1 MKINDILMALAA
13 NDGRNFKID
22 LLNQHKDNEVLRE
35 VVRLALDPLT
45 QFYQR
50 KIPVYTP
57 NLTDHAASLK
67 SLLPALSDLS
77 ERRVT
82 GHAAIDRLTAIL
94 EAIDPEDALVIEK
107 IIQKDL
113 RCGVSVST
121 ANKVW
126 PNLVESFEVCLAYK
140 DISGIKYPAYGQVKM
155 DGGRCH
161 MHFNGNCVVAFS
173 RNGKV
178 IELHGVFDAAAK
190 DLMKPNETWDG
201 EIVFFENGKAMDRK
215 TSNGLFN
222 KGVKNTITP
231 KEANNAKF
239 ICWDIVDTTGK
250 IPYSARYETL
260 RSRFKD
266 NQSNKINLVHTEII
280 GSEDSAQHFF
290 NKCISEGEEGS
301 ILKNMN
307 FMWEGKR
314 VKGVG
319 KMKSEEEADLFVTG
333 WIHGTGKYEGKM
345 GALIAET
352 KDGLLK
358 VNVGTGFSDGEREPT
373 DWYVG
378 KIITVKYN
386 QIISDKK
393 KKTASLFL
401 PRFVE
406 VRLDKDVANDLC
418 ELG

>member
-22 LLNQHKDNEVLRE
+22 LLNQHKGNKVLRE

-45 QFYQR
+45 QFYIR
-50 KIPVYTP
+50 KIPDYVP
-57 NLTDHAASLK
+57 NPNKSDVTLAFGLDSLQDLSKRLVTGNAAISHLT
-67 SLLPALSDLS
+67 SLLEVLN
-77 ERRVT
+77 
-82 GHAAIDRLTAIL
+82 
-94 EAIDPEDALVIEK
+94 EDDAKVIEK

-161 MHFNGNCVVAFS
+161 IHFNGNCVVAFS

-190 DLMKPNETWDG
+190 SLMKPNETWDG
-201 EIVFFENGKAMDRK
+201 EIVFFQNGKAMDRK

-231 KEANNAKF
+231 KEANDAKF

-250 IPYSARYETL
+250 IPYSTRYETL
-260 RSRFKD
+260 CSRFKD
-266 NQSNKINLVHTEII
+266 NQCDKINLVHTEII
-280 GSEDSAQHFF
+280 ESEDSAQRFF

-301 ILKNMN
+301 ILKNMD
-307 FMWEGKR
+307 FKWEGKR

-333 WIHGTGKYEGKM
+333 WVHGTGKYEGKM

-358 VNVGTGFSDGEREPT
+358 VNVGTGFSDEEREPT

-406 VRLDKDVANDLC
+406 VRLDKGVANELC
-418 ELG
+418 ELK

>member
-1 MKINDILMALAA
+1 MALAA